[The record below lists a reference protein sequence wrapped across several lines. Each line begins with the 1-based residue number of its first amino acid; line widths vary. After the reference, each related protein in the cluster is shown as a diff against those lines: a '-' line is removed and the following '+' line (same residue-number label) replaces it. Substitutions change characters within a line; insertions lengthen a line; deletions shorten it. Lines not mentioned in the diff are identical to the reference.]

1 MTAKKGHDV
10 NAGTV
15 VPGTGAGSR
24 PTDGT
29 NKSDFGARPDAPSD
43 AGSGGGGSA
52 SGGSSF
58 PVGNPSSPELAAPE
72 APAAPEPAPV
82 PIPATS
88 APAAR
93 MTAAKAD
100 SLSGDSVKAQAAKA
114 AKAPAAAKASDNLA
128 PRVRADEVRR
138 SGGGD
143 ELGISVD
150 DLFDPSIPASQQP
163 DPLSRSRRR
172 AGRSR
177 KPAGTGSAKPARAA
191 KQETAKPAQPKKQSA
206 RGGKRSGDDFQTMF
220 SEAVSTAKTNMK
232 KAKRA
237 AKPAQPKINR
247 RAAASS
253 SQEQA
258 AKASAKQAGGQ
269 AKASEASAPKPA
281 AETSTQ
287 QQPGAPKSG
296 FSGLPKG
303 IGAEDVEDARMDYA
317 AAREREFASG
327 KPTGEPIPP
336 DDVIPPEDGSQ
347 EQDRTEKK
355 TSKVRAFDPLGEDFL
370 PNVTTSR
377 GRVGKRMETDE
388 EVFARLSKAADEYTR
403 ENRPDP
409 ELPYEKRMEIDD
421 DGNLVN
427 PNKEDQDV
435 SALAEIRRRF
445 KKARI
450 MTQMRLMRPWTVRFE
465 GDHFE
470 GSNKQLKWR
479 HAPEVQLAIN
489 TIQDLYKCT
498 EASAIRLMQYAAS
511 LGVDNKSRIC
521 LEKADEFTISI
532 KQAQALARQIVASQ
546 RLYGHPMGVVGEY
559 YTIGSTKCYPS
570 GYIDAH
576 TLGELMCNEGGALY
590 GQSIEDVR
598 INMRR
603 TWIDKTLPDLL
614 RDAQANDRMDQKEQV
629 FNFVR
634 AAMDLDYGG
643 AVMSGPLKMYGVDPY
658 DNHRTFTE
666 ELDRQYIEETEADPE
681 TEDIRSAVAAK
692 ADAER
697 DAYKAL
703 EDNGGSKHHTG
714 IVNFLSSLTGIERF
728 FGTLNPA
735 ILGSGFA
742 EGIKSQG
749 TTSVAN
755 LLLRGAL
762 RASTRNAEPQRFK
775 RTDHL
780 NDAFSTKEAVDATVN
795 LQMLLT
801 VGGPDAVTAFAAG
814 NTGNIERVT
823 QSDVIAFLDTYVRGK
838 EKDAEDSGDKEKMFA
853 AKDMLVK
860 LSALTDAIMTGGGWL
875 KELNAEKFLDGFL
888 ANMMATNAA
897 RNGEA
902 VIDSEAL
909 EGAIRRQGLTNTI
922 MEMASTHQ
930 GRDALLSTS
939 QLNMARR
946 SPLASV
952 VEMFFRQHKIT
963 EFIFATF
970 VDKYLAYGI
979 KFVELYFPFSSTVNY
994 LIAKGM
1000 LVKAGPGSNGL
1011 SSLSPE
1017 LGKYRRAFVG
1027 NTMGIDEA
1035 NGLMKCLVYDSVQ
1048 TGSTLLIAGLVYAL
1062 HAIFDGLDDDDDD
1075 DEPDTAQQ
1083 GHAEEYSFGGLFK
1096 VVPAWWSYDLMGWG
1110 YGLGTAMWAKTK
1122 YGNGQGWNILIN
1134 NTADAM
1140 SGNAVMDTV
1149 NLVSNFWTQGSVL
1162 YDMAMNDNA
1171 EIPADWG
1178 KRSASSYAEEALQRV
1193 IKNFTP
1199 GFVNGFTND
1208 SVLVGD
1214 QARERSAYTYYG
1226 DDTYE
1231 WTKQID
1237 DYDEVM
1243 RRTWAKNNLA
1253 YAALLD
1259 LTRGSRQ
1266 NEYNK
1271 TTGYL
1276 PWEMPVSTKADPY
1289 AMYWYSKLN
1298 IDKYAD
1304 ADTKE
1309 AAAVDLLNTIS
1320 QFKSPADA
1328 LNQGFLIPKNARDN
1342 LKLYCLGHQML
1353 AEKQYMEDYA
1363 NADYAEWGP
1372 AYQDLKE
1379 YKQFLQNVLDN
1390 WVFNEDIPSGMNR
1403 YEKLITDTQVN
1414 YMWKDSK
1421 KTANALDFFL
1431 NKDKVEKIYTPQ
1443 GNAPSSLLPF
1453 TTIRKTGSYNDET
1466 ALGWQNETTDL
1477 AAINAAIGDREVPFG
1492 QDKGAL
1498 LAPLVEGSQDYTNT
1512 DMNAERRVDL
1522 GAGGDAGKGTIN
1534 RRSYVYTGEKLDETK
1549 ASKEDL
1555 DAAAEQYGMDY
1566 DDFQKQ
1572 RSEVYSDKDK
1582 DSNGGGYPY
1591 PSGGKPYGSRSYGYS
1606 RGGGGSSYSPKI
1618 YSAPQRVYNTTA
1630 RGLNIKAPY
1639 KATTTYLRP
1648 AFYTKGS
1655 REAYKRSDM

>member
-15 VPGTGAGSR
+15 VPGTGTGSR

-29 NKSDFGARPDAPSD
+29 GKGEFGARPDVPSD
-43 AGSGGGGSA
+43 AGSGGGSGA
-52 SGGSSF
+52 GGSSF

-72 APAAPEPAPV
+72 APIAPEPAPV

-100 SLSGDSVKAQAAKA
+100 SLSGDSEKAQAAKA
-114 AKAPAAAKASDNLA
+114 AKAPASTKASDNLA

-143 ELGISVD
+143 EPGISVD
-150 DLFDPSIPASQQP
+150 ELFDPSIPASQQP
-163 DPLSRSRRR
+163 DPLFRSRRR
-172 AGRSR
+172 AGRSDKTAR
-177 KPAGTGSAKPARAA
+177 TGSAKPAQTA
-191 KQETAKPAQPKKQSA
+191 KQATAKPAQPKKQSA
-206 RGGKRSGDDFQTMF
+206 RGGKRSGDSFQTGF
-220 SEAVSTAKTNMK
+220 SDAMSTAKADMK

-237 AKPAQPKINR
+237 AKPAQPKTTH

-269 AKASEASAPKPA
+269 AKPPKASAPKPA
-281 AETSTQ
+281 AETSPQ

-296 FSGLPKG
+296 FGGFPKG

-317 AAREREFASG
+317 AAREREFESG
-327 KPTGEPIPP
+327 KPAGEPIPP
-336 DDVIPPEDGSQ
+336 EDVISPEDGSQ
-347 EQDRTEKK
+347 EQDRAKKK
-355 TSKVRAFDPLGEDFL
+355 TSKVKAFDPLGEDFL

-409 ELPYEKRMEIDD
+409 QLPSGKRMEIDD

-470 GSNKQLKWR
+470 GSNKELKWK

-559 YTIGSTKCYPS
+559 FTIGSTKCYPC

-576 TLGELMCNEGGALY
+576 TLGELMRNEGGALY
-590 GQSIEDVR
+590 GRSIEDVR

-614 RDAQANDRMDQKEQV
+614 RDAQANNRMDQKEQV

-643 AVMSGPLKMYGVDPY
+643 AAMSGPLKMYGVDPY

-666 ELDRQYIEETEADPE
+666 ELDRQYIEAAKADPE

-703 EDNGGSKHHTG
+703 EDNGGSKHRSG
-714 IVNFLSSLTGIERF
+714 IVNFLMSLTGIERF
-728 FGTLNPA
+728 LAILNPV

-755 LLLRGAL
+755 LILRGINGKI
-762 RASTRNAEPQRFK
+762 RANGEPERFR

-780 NDAFSTKEAVDATVN
+780 NEAFSTKEAIDTTVN

-814 NTGNIERVT
+814 NTSNIERAT
-823 QSDVIAFLDTYVRGK
+823 KSDVIAFLDTYVRGK
-838 EKDAEDSGDKEKMFA
+838 EKEAEDSGDKEKMFI

-875 KELNAEKFLDGFL
+875 KELNAMKFLDGFL

-902 VIDSEAL
+902 VIDSAAL
-909 EGAIRRQGLTNTI
+909 ESAIRRQGLTNTI

-930 GRDALLSTS
+930 GRDALLSTN

-946 SPLASV
+946 SPIASV
-952 VEMFFRQHKIT
+952 VEMFFRQHGIT
-963 EFIFATF
+963 EFVYATF
-970 VDKYLAYGI
+970 VDKFLSYGI
-979 KFVELYFPFSSTVNY
+979 KFVELYFPFSSTINY
-994 LIAKGM
+994 LIAKGI
-1000 LVKAGPGSNGL
+1000 LIKAGPGSNGL

-1035 NGLMKCLVYDSVQ
+1035 RGLQKCIVYDLVQ
-1048 TGSTLLIAGLVYAL
+1048 TGSTALIAGMVYAL
-1062 HAIFDGLDDDDDD
+1062 HVIFDGLDEDDDDD
-1075 DEPDTAQQ
+1075 DKPDVVQQ

-1096 VVPAWWSYDLMGWG
+1096 VVPPWCSYDIMGWG
-1110 YGLGTAMWAKTK
+1110 YGLGTAIWAETK
-1122 YGNGQGWNILIN
+1122 YGNGQFWNILIN

-1140 SGNAVMDTV
+1140 SGSAVMDTI

-1162 YDMAMNDNA
+1162 YDMAMNENA
-1171 EIPADWG
+1171 EIPEDWG

-1214 QARERSAYTYYG
+1214 KARERSAYTYYG
-1226 DDTYE
+1226 DDTYK

-1237 DYDEVM
+1237 DYDEVL

-1276 PWEMPVSTKADPY
+1276 PWEMPVSTKSDPY
-1289 AMYWYSKLN
+1289 AMYWYNKLE

-1309 AAAVDLLNTIS
+1309 AAAVDLLNVLS
-1320 QFKSPADA
+1320 QFSSPADA
-1328 LNQGFLIPKNARDN
+1328 LNQGFILPKNARNN

-1353 AEKQYMEDYA
+1353 AEEQYRKDYA
-1363 NADYAEWGP
+1363 NADYSEWGP

-1379 YKQFLQNVLDN
+1379 YKAFLQNILDN
-1390 WVFNEDIPSGMNR
+1390 WVFNEDVQSGMNR

-1431 NKDKVEKIYTPQ
+1431 NKDKVEKIYLPQ

-1466 ALGWQNETTDL
+1466 ALGWQNETTNL
-1477 AAINAAIGDREVPFG
+1477 AAINAAIGDQVIPFG
-1492 QDKGAL
+1492 QDKGARI
-1498 LAPLVEGSQDYTNT
+1498 APLVEGSQDYTNT

-1522 GAGGDAGKGTIN
+1522 SAGGDAGKGTIN
-1534 RRSYVYTGEKLDETK
+1534 RRSYVYVGEKLDETK
-1549 ASKEDL
+1549 ASEEDL
-1555 DAAAEQYGMDY
+1555 KEAAEQYGMDY
-1566 DDFQKQ
+1566 DNFQKQ
-1572 RSEVYSDKDK
+1572 RAEGYGDKDK
-1582 DSNGGGYPY
+1582 DSDKGGYPY
-1591 PSGGKPYGSRSYGYS
+1591 PYGGRPYGSRSYSYS
-1606 RGGGGSSYSPKI
+1606 GGGGSSYSPKI

>member
-24 PTDGT
+24 PTDGAG
-29 NKSDFGARPDAPSD
+29 KGDFGARPDAPSD
-43 AGSGGGGSA
+43 AGSGGGSGA
-52 SGGSSF
+52 GGSSF
-58 PVGNPSSPELAAPE
+58 PTGNPSSPELAAPE
-72 APAAPEPAPV
+72 APIAPEPAPV

-100 SLSGDSVKAQAAKA
+100 SLSGDSGKTQAAKA

-143 ELGISVD
+143 ELGVSID

-163 DPLSRSRRR
+163 DSLSRSRRR
-172 AGRSR
+172 AGRSS
-177 KPAGTGSAKPARAA
+177 KPAKTGSAKLARAA
-191 KQETAKPAQPKKQSA
+191 KQAQSEQPSSARKRTGNNAFKKQFADALSA
-206 RGGKRSGDDFQTMF
+206 
-220 SEAVSTAKTNMK
+220 AKADAA

-237 AKPAQPKINR
+237 AKPAQPKTTR

-269 AKASEASAPKPA
+269 AKPPKASAPKPA
-281 AETSTQ
+281 AEASTQ

-296 FSGLPKG
+296 FGGLPKG

-317 AAREREFASG
+317 AAREREFESG
-327 KPTGEPIPP
+327 KPAGEPIPP
-336 DDVIPPEDGSQ
+336 EDAIPPDDGSQ
-347 EQDRTEKK
+347 EQDRAEKK
-355 TSKVRAFDPLGEDFL
+355 TSKVKAFDPLGEDFL

-409 ELPYEKRMEIDD
+409 QLPSEKRMEIDD

-435 SALAEIRRRF
+435 SVLAVIRRRF

-470 GSNKQLKWR
+470 GSSKKLKRR

-532 KQAQALARQIVASQ
+532 RQAQALARQIVASQ
-546 RLYGHPMGVVGEY
+546 RRYGHPMGVVGEY

-576 TLGELMCNEGGALY
+576 TLGELMRNEGGALY

-603 TWIDKTLPDLL
+603 TWIDRTLPDLL

-666 ELDRQYIEETEADPE
+666 ELDRQYIEKAKADPE

-703 EDNGGSKHHTG
+703 EDNGGSKHHSG

-728 FGTLNPA
+728 LGTLNPA

-749 TTSVAN
+749 TTSIAN

-762 RASTRNAEPQRFK
+762 HASTANAEPQRFK
-775 RTDHL
+775 RTEHL
-780 NDAFSTKEAVDATVN
+780 NEAFSTKEAVDATVN

-814 NTGNIERVT
+814 NTGNVERAT

-838 EKDAEDSGDKEKMFA
+838 EKEAEDSGDKEKMFN

-860 LSALTDAIMTGGGWL
+860 LSSLTDAIMTGGGWL
-875 KELNAEKFLDGFL
+875 KELNAIKFLDGFL

-902 VIDSEAL
+902 VIDSAAL
-909 EGAIRRQGLTNTI
+909 ESAIRRQGLTNTI
-922 MEMASTHQ
+922 MEMATTHQ
-930 GRDALLSTS
+930 GRDALLSTN

-946 SPLASV
+946 SPMAAV
-952 VEMFFRQHKIT
+952 VEMFFRQHGIT
-963 EFIFATF
+963 EFVFATF

-1000 LVKAGPGSNGL
+1000 LIKAGPGSNGL

-1035 NGLMKCLVYDSVQ
+1035 NGLMKCLIYDSVQ

-1062 HAIFDGLDDDDDD
+1062 HVIFDGLDGDDDDD
-1075 DEPDTAQQ
+1075 KPDVAQQ

-1096 VVPAWWSYDLMGWG
+1096 VVPPWWSYDLMGWG
-1110 YGLGTAMWAKTK
+1110 YGLGTAMWAKDK
-1122 YGNGQGWNILIN
+1122 YGDGDLWNSQFWNILIN

-1149 NLVSNFWTQGSVL
+1149 NLISNFWTQGSVL

-1171 EIPADWG
+1171 ELPADWG

-1289 AMYWYSKLN
+1289 AMYWYSQLN

-1309 AAAVDLLNTIS
+1309 AAAVDLLDTIS
-1320 QFKSPADA
+1320 QFSSPADA
-1328 LNQGFLIPKNARDN
+1328 LNQGFIIPRNARDN
-1342 LKLYCLGHQML
+1342 LKQYCLGHQMQ

-1363 NADYAEWGP
+1363 NADYSEWGP

-1379 YKQFLQNVLDN
+1379 YKAFLQNVLDS
-1390 WVFNEDIPSGMNR
+1390 WVFNEDIPSGINR
-1403 YEKLITDTQVN
+1403 YEKLITDTQMN

-1421 KTANALDFFL
+1421 QTANALDFFL
-1431 NKDKVEKIYTPQ
+1431 NKDKVQALPLPQ

-1477 AAINAAIGDREVPFG
+1477 AAINAAIGDRVVPFG
-1492 QDKGAL
+1492 QDKGARI
-1498 LAPLVEGSQDYTNT
+1498 APLVEGSQDYTNT

-1549 ASKEDL
+1549 ASDEDL
-1555 DAAAEQYGMDY
+1555 KEAAERYGMDY

-1572 RSEVYSDKDK
+1572 RSEAYSDKGK
-1582 DSNGGGYPY
+1582 DSDKGGYPY
-1591 PSGGKPYGSRSYGYS
+1591 PYGGRPYGSRSYSYS
-1606 RGGGGSSYSPKI
+1606 RGGGSSYSPKI

>member
-1 MTAKKGHDV
+1 MTVKKGNDV
-10 NAGTV
+10 NVGTV

-29 NKSDFGARPDAPSD
+29 SKNDFGARPDAPS
-43 AGSGGGGSA
+43 GTVSGGGGGSA
-52 SGGSSF
+52 SGGSNF
-58 PVGNPSSPELAAPE
+58 PAGNPGSPEIAV
-72 APAAPEPAPV
+72 PAAPEPEPV

-88 APAAR
+88 APSAR
-93 MTAAKAD
+93 MAATKAD
-100 SLSGDSVKAQAAKA
+100 SLAGDQGKAQAAKS
-114 AKAPAAAKASDNLA
+114 AKAAAHAAKASDNLA
-128 PRVRADEVRR
+128 PRVRADDVRR
-138 SGGGD
+138 SAGGD
-143 ELGISVD
+143 EMGVD
-150 DLFDPSIPASQQP
+150 INSLFDPSIPASQQA
-163 DPLSRSRRR
+163 DPVLSRGRRR
-172 AGRSR
+172 AGRGAQ
-177 KPAGTGSAKPARAA
+177 KAKAGAAKPARTEEQAQSKPASSARKHAGNAAFNTRFSDALAAA
-191 KQETAKPAQPKKQSA
+191 KAKQ
-206 RGGKRSGDDFQTMF
+206 
-220 SEAVSTAKTNMK
+220 
-232 KAKRA
+232 A
-237 AKPAQPKINR
+237 AKAAQSNPTH

-258 AKASAKQAGGQ
+258 AKASAKQAGRQ
-269 AKASEASAPKPA
+269 AKPSKASAPKPA
-281 AETSTQ
+281 AEASTQ
-287 QQPGAPKSG
+287 QQQGASKRG
-296 FSGLPKG
+296 FGGLPKG
-303 IGAEDVEDARMDYA
+303 IGAEDVEDARMDYD
-317 AAREREFASG
+317 AARERELGTSG
-327 KPTGEPIPP
+327 ATGEQAVPE
-336 DDVIPPEDGSQ
+336 DAVPPEGEAHEPEFPPEIDPMA
-347 EQDRTEKK
+347 
-355 TSKVRAFDPLGEDFL
+355 VFDPLGEDFL
-370 PNVTTSR
+370 PNAIAQR
-377 GRVGKRMETDE
+377 RRIGKRMETDE
-388 EVFARLSKAADEYTR
+388 EVFARLSQAADARTR
-403 ENRPDP
+403 DTRPDP
-409 ELPYEKRMEIDD
+409 QLPNVKRMEVDEN
-421 DGNLVN
+421 GNLKN
-427 PNKEDQDV
+427 PNKGDEDV
-435 SALAEIRRRF
+435 SKLAEIRRRF

-470 GSNKQLKWR
+470 GPNKEMRWR

-489 TIQDLYKCT
+489 TIQDIYKCT
-498 EASAIRLMQYAAS
+498 EASAVRLMQYAAS

-532 KQAQALARQIVASQ
+532 QQAQALARQIASSQ
-546 RLYGHPMGVVGEY
+546 RLYHHPMGVVGEY

-570 GYIDAH
+570 GYIDEH
-576 TLGELMCNEGGALY
+576 TLSELMRNKGSALY

-598 INMRR
+598 IRMRR
-603 TWIDKTLPDLL
+603 TWIDKTLKDLL
-614 RDAQANDRMDQKEQV
+614 RDAKMNKNDSQKEQV

-643 AVMSGPLKMYGVDPY
+643 AAMSGPLAMYGVDPY

-666 ELDRQYIEETEADPE
+666 ELDRQYIEAAKADPK

-703 EDNGGSKHHTG
+703 EDNGGSKRRSG
-714 IVNFLSSLTGIERF
+714 ITNFLMSLTGIERF
-728 FGTLNPA
+728 LGVLNPA

-742 EGIKSQG
+742 EGVKSQG

-755 LLLRGAL
+755 LMLRGAL
-762 RASTRNAEPQRFK
+762 HASTRNAEPQRFK
-775 RTDHL
+775 RTDNL
-780 NDAFSTKEAVDATVN
+780 KEAFSTKEAVDATVN

-814 NTGNIERVT
+814 NTGNIERAT

-838 EKDAEDSGDKEKMFA
+838 EKEAEDSGDKEKMFS

-860 LSALTDAIMTGGGWL
+860 LSSLTDTIMTGGGWT
-875 KELNAEKFLDGFL
+875 KELNAQKFLDGFL
-888 ANMMATNAA
+888 TNMMATSAA

-902 VIDSEAL
+902 VIDSAAL
-909 EGAIRRQGLTNTI
+909 ESAIRRQGLTNAI

-946 SPLASV
+946 SPIASV
-952 VEMFFRQHKIT
+952 VEMFFRQHGIT
-963 EFIFATF
+963 EFVFATF

-979 KFVELYFPFSSTVNY
+979 KFVELYFPFSSTCNY
-994 LIAKGM
+994 LIAKGIM
-1000 LVKAGPGSNGL
+1000 VKAGPGSNGL

-1027 NTMGIDEA
+1027 NTMGVDEA
-1035 NGLMKCLVYDSVQ
+1035 NGLMKCLIYDTVQ
-1048 TGSTLLIAGLVYAL
+1048 TGSTLLIAGMVYAL
-1062 HAIFDGLDDDDDD
+1062 HVIFDGLGGGGDD

-1110 YGLGTAMWAKTK
+1110 YGLGTAMWAETK
-1122 YGNGQGWNILIN
+1122 YGSKQGFNILVN

-1149 NLVSNFWTQGSVL
+1149 NLISNFWTQSSVL
-1162 YDMAMNDNA
+1162 YDLAMNENA
-1171 EIPADWG
+1171 ELPADWG
-1178 KRSASSYAEEALQRV
+1178 KRSTSSYLEEALQRS

-1208 SVLVGD
+1208 SVLVGS
-1214 QARERSAYTYYG
+1214 QARDRSAYTYYG

-1253 YAALLD
+1253 YAFLLD

-1276 PWEMPVSTKADPY
+1276 PWEMPVSTKADAY
-1289 AMYWYSKLN
+1289 AMYWYDQLN

-1320 QFKSPADA
+1320 QFDSPEDA
-1328 LNQGFLIPKNARDN
+1328 LNQGFILPRNARDN
-1342 LKLYCLGHQML
+1342 LKLYCLGHQMA
-1353 AEKQYMEDYA
+1353 AEKQYMEDYKD
-1363 NADYAEWGP
+1363 ADYAEWGP

-1390 WVFNEDIPSGMNR
+1390 WVFNGDIPSGMNR

-1443 GNAPSSLLPF
+1443 GNPPSSLLPF

-1466 ALGWQNETTDL
+1466 ALGWQTATTNL
-1477 AAINAAIGDREVPFG
+1477 AAINAAIGDQVVPFG
-1492 QDKGAL
+1492 QEKGAL
-1498 LAPLVEGSQDYTNT
+1498 LAPLSEGSQDYTNT
-1512 DMNAERRVDL
+1512 DMGAERRVDL
-1522 GAGGDAGKGTIN
+1522 SKDGDAGKGTIN

-1549 ASKEDL
+1549 ASEEDL
-1555 DAAAEQYGMDY
+1555 NEAAERYGMSY
-1566 DDFQKQ
+1566 EDFQKQ
-1572 RSEVYSDKDK
+1572 RSETYSDGGSGSGDK
-1582 DSNGGGYPY
+1582 SFGGNAYSY
-1591 PSGGKPYGSRSYGYS
+1591 GGKSYGGRSYSYSRS
-1606 RGGGGSSYSPKI
+1606 GGSSYSPKI

-1630 RGLNIKAPY
+1630 RGLSVKSPY